1 MSELFRIYG
10 YISLAR
16 ASTKE
21 RVYGAPLQIRKE
33 KEEEEEERKRK
44 RTMRKKR
51 RKKIREWS
59 KRNDDGRVCVC
70 RHTPHHT
77 HYSLRFT
84 FVGKENDSNT

>member
-44 RTMRKKR
+44 RTMREKR
-51 RKKIREWS
+51 GKTGFVSAR
-59 KRNDDGRVCVC
+59 GRS
-70 RHTPHHT
+70 TT
-77 HYSLRFT
+77 AT
-84 FVGKENDSNT
+84 